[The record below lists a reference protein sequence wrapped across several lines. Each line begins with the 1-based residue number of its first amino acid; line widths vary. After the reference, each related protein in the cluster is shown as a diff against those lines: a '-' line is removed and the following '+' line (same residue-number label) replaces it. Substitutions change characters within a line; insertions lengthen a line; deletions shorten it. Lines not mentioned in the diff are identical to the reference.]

1 LVMGGMFRGWFS
13 ANEAAAI
20 GAAGTILI
28 TVVQKKL
35 AWKTFLQS
43 LRETMRTSC
52 MVMIIVAGAAIFG
65 NFLAVTR
72 LPFQLAGWL
81 SGLAIPGWG
90 VIGLIMAFYLVAGC
104 FVDAL
109 ALVLLTVP
117 IFYPVVSALGYHPIW
132 LGVIIVLVTQMG
144 VITPPVGV
152 CVYVVS
158 GIEREVPL
166 QTIFKGSMPF
176 LYMMVIAA
184 ILLIAF
190 PQICLWL
197 PSLSR

>member
-1 LVMGGMFRGWFS
+1 
-13 ANEAAAI
+13 
-20 GAAGTILI
+20 
-28 TVVQKKL
+28 
-35 AWKTFLQS
+35 
-43 LRETMRTSC
+43 
-52 MVMIIVAGAAIFG
+52 
-65 NFLAVTR
+65 
-72 LPFQLAGWL
+72 
-81 SGLAIPGWG
+81 
-90 VIGLIMAFYLVAGC
+90 
-104 FVDAL
+104 
-109 ALVLLTVP
+109 
-117 IFYPVVSALGYHPIW
+117 
-132 LGVIIVLVTQMG
+132 VLVTQMG

>member
-1 LVMGGMFRGWFS
+1 
-13 ANEAAAI
+13 
-20 GAAGTILI
+20 
-28 TVVQKKL
+28 
-35 AWKTFLQS
+35 
-43 LRETMRTSC
+43 
-52 MVMIIVAGAAIFG
+52 
-65 NFLAVTR
+65 VTR

-90 VIGLIMAFYLVAGC
+90 VIGLIIVFYLIAGC

-132 LGVIIVLVTQMG
+132 LGVMIVLVTQMG

-176 LYMMVIAA
+176 LYMMIIAA